1 MKINKQRIGEFL
13 VSKKW
18 ITSVQLKKAL
28 KIQIDNYDLLG
39 LILIKNEMLS
49 EEKLIKALE
58 ELGVL

>member
-1 MKINKQRIGEFL
+1 MKTNKQRIGEFL

-18 ITSVQLKKAL
+18 ITSAQLKKAL

>member
-1 MKINKQRIGEFL
+1 M
-13 VSKKW
+13 
-18 ITSVQLKKAL
+18 QLKKAL

>member
-1 MKINKQRIGEFL
+1 MKTNKQRIGEFL